1 MTHRLLFTLIVFLTT
16 ANVLVWGFLWF
27 ERAYAEEVYPGVWV
41 DAQPLAGLTKDQV
54 VDRLEP
60 IHKAMLE
67 EKVILHL
74 KDKQYEPTLGQL
86 GYEVDTKRMANEA
99 MMIGRGKT
107 VKETFQ
113 SFFSYYKDRQLP
125 LRYEVNQGVFDSYLN
140 EIGKETTRQPKDLAI
155 VFQDNQLVIQPAE
168 DGLVLNKEEL
178 RNAIQT
184 QVRPG
189 KTAEITLTYGTQK
202 PTITDPK
209 QAEAAIE
216 TLRKLLARPLTLTAE
231 NTTVK
236 LEPATI
242 YSLVYYQVKDNA
254 LTVNF
259 DEDKIRAEITKMA
272 KKVDIKPLVKRI
284 QTPGDLV
291 LDEGRDGR
299 ELDAAD
305 TQAQI
310 LDRLTTANFATPIA
324 LNVKTVTRKTVTV
337 TPDYQLGRY
346 EGKYIEVDLSSQ
358 RMHLI
363 EGQNYQQSFVVST
376 GKWSSPTP
384 IGEFT
389 IKNHIQ
395 TAWSN
400 RYKLYMP
407 FWMAIQ
413 TPEGSYDGYG
423 IHGLPYWPNGAKEG
437 ENHLGTPVSHGCI
450 RLGAGAAEFVY
461 NWAENGTRVIIH
473 Q

>member
-1 MTHRLLFTLIVFLTT
+1 MHRLLFTVIVFLTT

-60 IHKAMLE
+60 VHKAMLN

-86 GYEVDTKRMANEA
+86 GYEVDTKRMAADA
-99 MMIGRGKT
+99 MQIGRGT
-107 VKETFQ
+107 TLKEAVQ
-113 SFFSYYKDRQLP
+113 SLFTYYQSRQLP
-125 LRYEVNQGVFDSYLN
+125 LRYEINQGIFDSYLN

-155 VFQDNQLVIQPAE
+155 IYQDSQLVIQPAE
-168 DGLVLNKEEL
+168 DGIVLNKEEL
-178 RNAIQT
+178 RKAIQS

-189 KTAEITLTYGTQK
+189 KTAEITLTYGTEK
-202 PTITDPK
+202 PAITDPK
-209 QAEAAIE
+209 QAETAIE
-216 TLRKLLARPLTLTAE
+216 VLRKLLAKPLTLTAE
-231 NTTVK
+231 EVTYK
-236 LEPATI
+236 LEPAAI

-259 DEDKIRAEITKMA
+259 DEDKIRAEIAKIA
-272 KKVDIKPLVKRI
+272 KKVDIKPIAKRI
-284 QTPGDLV
+284 QTPGDTV
-291 LDEGRDGR
+291 LEEGRDGR
-299 ELDAAD
+299 ELNATD
-305 TQAQI
+305 TQKQI
-310 LDRLTTANFATPIA
+310 LERLTNANFDTPVA
-324 LNVKTVTRKTVTV
+324 LKVTQMTRKTVTV

-346 EGKYIEVDLSSQ
+346 AGKYLEIDLSSQ

-363 EGQNYQQSFVVST
+363 EGENYQQSFVVST
-376 GKWSSPTP
+376 GKWSTPTP

-413 TPEGSYDGYG
+413 TPEGGYDGYG

-437 ENHLGTPVSHGCI
+437 EGHLGTPVSHGCI

-461 NWAENGTRVIIH
+461 NWAEDGTRVVIH